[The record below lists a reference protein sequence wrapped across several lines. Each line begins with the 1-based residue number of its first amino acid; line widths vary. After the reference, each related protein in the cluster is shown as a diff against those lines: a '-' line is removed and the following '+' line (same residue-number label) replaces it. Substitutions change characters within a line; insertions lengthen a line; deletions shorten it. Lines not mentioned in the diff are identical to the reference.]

1 MELGFCRL
9 RLCSKDFWAMTPREL
24 VAALGGGRRGQVIDR
39 AAFEALR
46 EAFPDGEGELE
57 FAAPPPSVSSA
68 DISPARGEIG
78 RRQ

>member
-46 EAFPDGEGELE
+46 EAFPDEDG
-57 FAAPPPSVSSA
+57 
-68 DISPARGEIG
+68 RG
-78 RRQ
+78 